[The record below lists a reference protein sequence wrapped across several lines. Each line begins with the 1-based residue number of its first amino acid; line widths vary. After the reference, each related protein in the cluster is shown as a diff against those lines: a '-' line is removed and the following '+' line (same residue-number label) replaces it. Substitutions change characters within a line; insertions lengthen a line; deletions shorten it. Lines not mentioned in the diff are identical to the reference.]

1 MGSKSC
7 KVFDSNLIRNSGSK
21 SLLCMLALFVT
32 LWTVAQQVSL
42 SMGLSRQEYWSTLPC
57 LLPGRVSQRGTF
69 QIRISDEAKKLLN
82 MFGVKT
88 LISCNSDRYR
98 YAQRK
103 RNQIVCFLRNLINNS
118 VSSLCLLFTC
128 FQKDFFFVFQ

>member
-42 SMGLSRQEYWSTLPC
+42 SMGLSRQEYWRGLPRSPPGD
-57 LLPGRVSQRGTF
+57 LPSPGIATCVCN
-69 QIRISDEAKKLLN
+69 IS
-82 MFGVKT
+82 
-88 LISCNSDRYR
+88 
-98 YAQRK
+98 
-103 RNQIVCFLRNLINNS
+103 
-118 VSSLCLLFTC
+118 
-128 FQKDFFFVFQ
+128 